1 MKETILRYEEC
12 TSPPQPPDS
21 TAFLWCA
28 WLTTLNPPMALGRD
42 AAQAEEI
49 LRDHLLHFYTHEIDP
64 RVADPEVRAAAELAR
79 QKESGLVWVVAPDE
93 RRAFEIWQQMSAL
106 VADEALRLWRL
117 AFPLPMDAED
127 PLDRKLRRPSAS
139 ATRAPYVVGARVR
152 ARGYTRRRTLLG
164 QLVERLPHLDT
175 GSLEAL
181 CRQAEAM
188 VGGL

>member
-28 WLTTLNPPMALGRD
+28 WLTPLNPPMALGRD

-64 RVADPEVRAAAELAR
+64 RVADPEARAAAELAR

-93 RRAFEIWQQMSAL
+93 RRAFETWHQMSSL
-106 VADEALRLWRL
+106 VRDEALRLWRL
-117 AFPLPMDAED
+117 AFPLPMNEID
-127 PLDRKLRRPSAS
+127 PLGGRMRRPSAS
-139 ATRAPYVVGARVR
+139 ATPPPPIPGRAR
-152 ARGYTRRRTLLG
+152 ARGHTRRRVLLG
-164 QLVERLPHLDT
+164 QLLERLPHLDT
-175 GSLEAL
+175 GKIENL
-181 CRQAEAM
+181 CRVADGIA
-188 VGGL
+188 G